1 MLFEQKSRRKSNVE
15 IEVYPYK
22 SLTTLHFLIRFPL
35 RFLAAG
41 NKITSVMLF
50 EQKSRRKS
58 SVEIEVY
65 PYKSL
70 TTFYFLIR
78 FPQRFLA
85 SAITIMLG

>member
-1 MLFEQKSRRKSNVE
+1 MLS
-15 IEVYPYK
+15 
-22 SLTTLHFLIRFPL
+22 
-35 RFLAAG
+35 
-41 NKITSVMLF
+41 

-70 TTFYFLIR
+70 TTPYFLSR

-85 SAITIMLG
+85 AGNKLLLLYGFTRNGFYLDEPLIR